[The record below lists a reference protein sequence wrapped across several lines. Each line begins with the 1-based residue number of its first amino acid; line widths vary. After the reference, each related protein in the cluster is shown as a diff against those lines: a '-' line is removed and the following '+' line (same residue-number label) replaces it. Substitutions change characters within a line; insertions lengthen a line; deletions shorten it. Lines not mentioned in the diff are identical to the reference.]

1 MNHVKKVDNT
11 FLVCNDNHLNNL
23 FVYDHD
29 TPNEILCHVMGMGIV
44 SVIKKVCQLFD

>member
-1 MNHVKKVDNT
+1 MNHVKKVDDT

-29 TPNEILCHVMGMGIV
+29 TPNEIYVMLWEWV
-44 SVIKKVCQLFD
+44 L